1 MFLVPKVLQQCCEST
16 IKLPEILPFKVSL
29 NISNYF
35 QYLVPLGIS
44 LRENTGKGSP
54 FNKNEWWE
62 KSFSILNDEKS
73 FFSPQ
78 NFPFPTARE
87 IVFPFL

>member
-54 FNKNEWWE
+54 FNKNE
-62 KSFSILNDEKS
+62 
-73 FFSPQ
+73 
-78 NFPFPTARE
+78 
-87 IVFPFL
+87 